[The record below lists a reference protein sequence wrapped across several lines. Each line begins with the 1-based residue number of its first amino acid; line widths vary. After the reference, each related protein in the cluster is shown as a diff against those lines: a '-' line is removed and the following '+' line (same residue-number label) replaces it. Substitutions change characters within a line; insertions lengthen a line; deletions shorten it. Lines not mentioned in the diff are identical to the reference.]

1 MLHDLI
7 AQAGR
12 DSLSRRRLI
21 EDSARFALGVTLGG
35 SMLTRTT
42 ALAQAKA
49 APNARAKSLIYI
61 FLTGGMSH
69 LDTFDPKT
77 SKDVMGGTEAI
88 NTNADPIKL
97 GSLLPNLAKHGDK
110 MAVINSMSSTNGA
123 HEEGQYIMRT
133 GYNKISTIVHPTVG
147 PFVQHLLG
155 KRGEILPDSVIVGES
170 TSNAGY
176 LDPALSPLPIAD
188 PTAGV
193 PNTLLL
199 TEQERFDRRMEMAS
213 KLGKQFAEK
222 FKYNGPKSYVEYY
235 DQANRLLKS
244 TELQTF
250 DLTSDPSR
258 DAYGLGRLGQGCLLA
273 RRLVEKGVRVIEVVS
288 GGWDM
293 HENVQQR
300 LGERLPELDQA
311 VAALLEDLKQ
321 KGLLDTTLVAVGT
334 EFGRTPEINMNSGR
348 DHHPTA
354 YSTMLAGGGIKGG
367 QVYGATDKQGK
378 KVATSPVKP
387 EDFLATIG
395 HALGVPQEQ
404 VIYSPSRRPFT
415 FANEG
420 KPVEALFA

>member
-21 EDSARFALGVTLGG
+21 ENSARFALGVTLGG

-250 DLTSDPSR
+250 DLTSDHSR